1 MSSDFPLGTIPER
14 LRCSNCQQFVKRPY
28 KTPCCEQSICGNC
41 RDDLPPSC
49 PICDHSPTTPEDC
62 TENPSLKTTVA
73 VFLRMAEKKWKDAQ
87 TKEAKKRVAEQ
98 FNVQGSGTD
107 PDVPTLKLE
116 VSGGQK
122 SDEVQDNTDSDNN
135 TAANGG
141 LADLSAQWSVQ
152 NQNPYASASSMMGLY
167 GNMGTSG
174 MFNPLSMGMG
184 GYPIVN
190 MRFGAVGGTA
200 NGGVNGKGDN
210 WAAHQQ
216 HHRQQQHQSQRPVPV
231 ERSSDTMAHVEAK
244 SGHNMQDLSGSEST
258 NGTAKHEL
266 DLTSGPNNTTQ
277 KLDPDNVQ
285 ARIDAIIKASASA
298 SPAPPSDMAPKPIA
312 HFPAGHAM
320 YASEVGD
327 LGGMSGSYQQYAHG
341 RAIQAY
347 RGAWSMGTH
356 PAGRGSSTLPPA
368 PVIVEGAP
376 IGPRSNVPSIRGGRG
391 NFRGGMQL
399 RGGFGSRGRTGHTS
413 DLGNILGAMRSHG
426 PQDEPMFNDEYRG
439 KSASRSRSRGRSH
452 SRSRARSVGS
462 DRDTPSVRS
471 GLSQSSRY
479 RSFPRS
485 RERSR
490 SMSRSRSRSK
500 INTSGDRLCSRS
512 RTRSPNYTKR
522 GRSASSKD
530 RRSRTERDMRSGV
543 SIGPRVG
550 ISVNLLRR
558 GDPGQGLGPE
568 NRHRQDH
575 LALARKDLRK
585 TPRDAGGVVVLGLD
599 VTEILSHLTSPRA
612 VADETDRPHL
622 VKRGELGNA
631 TGMIEVI
638 VTEAVPA
645 VGRET
650 HLEARSMM
658 MGKRWKN
665 AKRAW
670 SEREKKSD
678 KLPGCF
684 PPFARP
690 GFCPCETSSTP
701 SATPI

>member
-439 KSASRSRSRGRSH
+439 KSASRNIVPSPEVAKGRDQCRGQDHAAKSTR
-452 SRSRARSVGS
+452 RGIDFVR
-462 DRDTPSVRS
+462 DREPD
-471 GLSQSSRY
+471 
-479 RSFPRS
+479 PR
-485 RERSR
+485 
-490 SMSRSRSRSK
+490 
-500 INTSGDRLCSRS
+500 II
-512 RTRSPNYTKR
+512 
-522 GRSASSKD
+522 RSAVAPLVA
-530 RRSRTERDMRSGV
+530 RIAAAEVRVRIAVQAEAEAERDMRSGV

-670 SEREKKSD
+670 SEREKKSGGKKGD
-678 KLPGCF
+678 IL
-684 PPFARP
+684 
-690 GFCPCETSSTP
+690 S
-701 SATPI
+701 